1 MKLPKKRLTIA
12 LVSDSVLPFHNG
24 GKEARIDHLGK
35 ALVAL
40 GHDVHIYTMKWWDGP
55 NKTYAQ
61 DGITFHAIS
70 KLYPLYVN
78 ERRSFKEGIL
88 FGLAALKMIRYKYD
102 VLEADHMPYFPLFS
116 IKLVSL
122 IKRKPFFATWHEA
135 VGLKAWQS
143 YIGTPA
149 GAVAYIIEHL
159 AVRMPHHLITVSER
173 THELVMSELGFKGKK
188 TLVQNGIDY
197 RTIAAAP
204 EAKKKSDIVYA
215 GRLVKHKQVD
225 TLIRAV
231 ARLRDANPKIR
242 ATIIG
247 TGPDFDRLQKLIAKL
262 GLEKNVTMT
271 GRLKHS
277 SDVFSHMKAS
287 KVFVS
292 PSTREG
298 FGITILEA
306 YACGLPVVTVNHP
319 DNAGQYLVNP
329 DTGIVCDLTPKAL
342 ADSITTLLQEKR
354 KLSAADAQKFDWSHS
369 VEALIKAYT
378 S

>member
-1 MKLPKKRLTIA
+1 MKATKRLTIA

-24 GKEARIDHLGK
+24 GKEARIDHLSK

-40 GHDVHIYTMKWWDGP
+40 GHDVHIYTMKWWSEP
-55 NKTYAQ
+55 SNTYTHA
-61 DGITFHAIS
+61 GMTYHAIC
-70 KLYPLYVN
+70 KLYPLYN
-78 ERRSFKEGIL
+78 GERRSFKEGIM
-88 FGLAALKMIRYKYD
+88 FGFAALRMVRYSYD

-122 IKRKPFFATWHEA
+122 LKRKPFFATWHEA

-143 YIGTPA
+143 YIGRAA
-149 GAVAYIIEHL
+149 GTVAYAIEHM
-159 AVRMPHHLITVSER
+159 AVRMPNHLITVSER
-173 THELVMSELGFKGKK
+173 THDLVVSELGFKGKK

-197 RTIAAAP
+197 HAIAAASV
-204 EAKKKSDIVYA
+204 AKQKSDIVYA
-215 GRLVKHKQVD
+215 GRLVRHKHVD

-231 ARLRDANPKIR
+231 GRLQKTNPAIR
-242 ATIIG
+242 AVIIG
-247 TGPDFDRLQKLIAKL
+247 TGPDFDRLQKMVVKL
-262 GLEKNVTMT
+262 GLQKNITLT
-271 GRLKHS
+271 GRLEKAT
-277 SDVFSHMKAS
+277 DVFSYMKAS

-319 DNAGQYLVNP
+319 DNAGQYLVQP
-329 DTGIVCDLTPKAL
+329 DTGIVCDLSPGAL
-342 ADSITTLLQEKR
+342 AKSIDILLSVK
-354 KLSAADAQKFDWSHS
+354 KKVKAADAERFDWSYS
-369 VEALIKAYT
+369 VAELLKAYK

>member
-1 MKLPKKRLTIA
+1 MKAKKPLTIA

-24 GKEARIDHLGK
+24 GKEARIDHLSK

-40 GHDVHIYTMKWWDGP
+40 GHDVHIYTMKWWKEP
-55 NKTYAQ
+55 RKTYTQ

-88 FGLAALKMIRYKYD
+88 FGLAALRMIRYKYD

-122 IKRKPFFATWHEA
+122 LKRKPFFATWHEA
-135 VGLKAWQS
+135 VGLKSWQS
-143 YIGTPA
+143 YIGKPA
-149 GAVAYIIEHL
+149 GTVAYIIEHL
-159 AVRMPHHLITVSER
+159 AVRMPNHLITVSER
-173 THELVMSELGFKGKK
+173 THELVGSQLGFTGKK

-197 RTIAAAP
+197 PTIASAP
-204 EAKKKSDIVYA
+204 IAKQKSDIVYA
-215 GRLVKHKQVD
+215 GRLVHHKHVD

-231 ARLRDANPKIR
+231 ARLRETQPTIR

-247 TGPDFDRLQKLIAKL
+247 TGPDFDRLQKLIVKL
-262 GLEKNVTMT
+262 GLEKNITMT
-271 GRLKHS
+271 GRLEHA

-306 YACGLPVVTVNHP
+306 YACGLPVVTVNHH
-319 DNAGQYLVNP
+319 DNAAQYLVQP
-329 DTGIVCDLTPKAL
+329 DTGIVCDLSPKAL
-342 ADSITTLLQEKR
+342 ADSIHTLLAQK
-354 KLSAADAQKFDWSHS
+354 KQLKAANAEKFDWSHS
-369 VEALIKAYT
+369 VSELLKAY
-378 S
+378 SS

>member
-1 MKLPKKRLTIA
+1 MKATKRLTIA

-24 GKEARIDHLGK
+24 GKEARIDHLSK

-40 GHDVHIYTMKWWDGP
+40 GHDVHIYTMKWWSEP
-55 NKTYAQ
+55 SNTYTHA
-61 DGITFHAIS
+61 GMTYHAIC
-70 KLYPLYVN
+70 KLYPLYN
-78 ERRSFKEGIL
+78 GERRSFKEGIM
-88 FGLAALKMIRYKYD
+88 FGFAALRMVRYSYD

-122 IKRKPFFATWHEA
+122 LKRKPFFATWHEA

-143 YIGTPA
+143 YIGRAA
-149 GAVAYIIEHL
+149 GTVAYAIEHM
-159 AVRMPHHLITVSER
+159 AVRMPNHLITVSER
-173 THELVMSELGFKGKK
+173 THDLVVSELGFKGKK

-197 RTIAAAP
+197 HAIAAASV
-204 EAKKKSDIVYA
+204 AKQKSDIVYA
-215 GRLVKHKQVD
+215 GRLVRHKHVD

-231 ARLRDANPKIR
+231 GRLQKTNPAIR
-242 ATIIG
+242 AVIIG
-247 TGPDFDRLQKLIAKL
+247 TGPDFDRLQKMVVKL
-262 GLEKNVTMT
+262 GLQKNITLT
-271 GRLKHS
+271 GRLEKAT
-277 SDVFSHMKAS
+277 DVFSYMKAS

-319 DNAGQYLVNP
+319 DNAGQYLVQP
-329 DTGIVCDLTPKAL
+329 DTGIVCDLSPGAL
-342 ADSITTLLQEKR
+342 AKSIDMLLSVK
-354 KLSAADAQKFDWSHS
+354 KKVKAADAERFDWSYS
-369 VEALIKAYT
+369 VAELLKAYK

>member
-1 MKLPKKRLTIA
+1 MKASKKPLTIA

-24 GKEARIDHLGK
+24 GKEARIDHLSK

-55 NKTYAQ
+55 AKTYKQ
-61 DGITFHAIS
+61 DGIIFHAIS
-70 KLYPLYVN
+70 RLYPMYAN
-78 ERRSFKEGIL
+78 ERRSFKEGIM

-122 IKRKPFFATWHEA
+122 LKRKPFFATWHEA
-135 VGLKAWQS
+135 VGMKAWQS
-143 YIGTPA
+143 YIGKSA
-149 GAVAYIIEHL
+149 GTVAYIIEHL
-159 AVRMPHHLITVSER
+159 AVRMPNHLITVSER
-173 THELVMSELGFKGKK
+173 THELVTSELGFTGKK

-197 RTIAAAP
+197 HTIAAAP
-204 EAKKKSDIVYA
+204 AAKKKSDIVYA
-215 GRLVKHKQVD
+215 GRLVKHKHVD

-231 ARLRDANPKIR
+231 ARLKESNPKIR

-262 GLEKNVTMT
+262 DLQKNITMT
-271 GRLKHS
+271 GRLEHS

-298 FGITILEA
+298 FGITVLEA
-306 YACGLPVVTVNHP
+306 YACGLPVVTVNHK
-319 DNAGQYLVNP
+319 DNAAQYLVSS
-329 DTGIVCDLTPKAL
+329 DTGIVCDLSPKAL
-342 ADSITTLLQEKR
+342 ASSIDTILRAKKELNA
-354 KLSAADAQKFDWSHS
+354 SDAEKFDWAHS
-369 VEALIKAYT
+369 VDALIKAYT

>member
-1 MKLPKKRLTIA
+1 MKATSRLTIA

-24 GKEARIDHLGK
+24 GKEARIDHISK

-40 GHDVHIYTMKWWDGP
+40 GHDVHIYTMKWWDEPG
-55 NKTYAQ
+55 KTYHHA
-61 DGITFHAIS
+61 GITYHAIS
-70 KLYPLYVN
+70 KLYPLYN
-78 ERRSFKEGIL
+78 GERRSFKEGIM
-88 FGLAALKMIRYKYD
+88 FGFAALRMIRYKYD

-122 IKRKPFFATWHEA
+122 VKRKPFFATWHEA
-135 VGLKAWQS
+135 VGLKAWQG
-143 YIGTPA
+143 YIGPVA
-149 GAVAYIIEHL
+149 GTIAFVIEHM
-159 AVRMPHHLITVSER
+159 AVRMPNHLITVSER
-173 THELVMSELGFKGKK
+173 THDLVASELGFKGKK

-204 EAKKKSDIVYA
+204 KAKQKSDIVYA
-215 GRLVKHKQVD
+215 GRLVRHKHVD

-231 ARLRDANPKIR
+231 ARLQKTRPDIT

-247 TGPDFDRLQKLIAKL
+247 TGPDFDRLQKLVTKL
-262 GLEKNVTMT
+262 GLQKNITLT
-271 GRLKHS
+271 GRLEKA

-306 YACGLPVVTVNHP
+306 YACGLPVVTVSHP
-319 DNAGQYLVNP
+319 DNAGQYLVQP
-329 DTGIVCDLTPKAL
+329 ETGIVCELSPQAL
-342 ADSITTLLQEKR
+342 AASIETLLDT
-354 KLSAADAQKFDWSHS
+354 KLSLRAADAEKFDWSHGVS
-369 VEALIKAYT
+369 ALLEAYK